1 MESRM
6 GHPLGMAQA
15 REKVNPGVRNEES
28 ITKIFLTCFQMIVDI
43 KSFLSFS
50 DDTIT
55 SNNVDRDASLS
66 FRFSRF
72 FFMRRK

>member
-6 GHPLGMAQA
+6 GHPLRMAQA

-28 ITKIFLTCFQMIVDI
+28 ITKIFLTCFQMIVDV

-50 DDTIT
+50 DDAVT
-55 SNNVDRDASLS
+55 SNKRELKHV
-66 FRFSRF
+66 RF
-72 FFMRRK
+72 